1 MKTFTEK
8 ELLELCLKG
17 NQKAQMEIYERYFVA
32 MYNTSLRIVN
42 NTAEAEDIMQ
52 EAFLRA
58 FSKLHTFRG
67 ESTFGA
73 WLKKIVANLS
83 IAAYNK
89 HKKYQQVSFD
99 DDFSPVLGHPSGIS
113 ELEDTYNPQ
122 VKLVLQGLKELQK
135 NYRLILNLHLIEGFD
150 QQEIC
155 QILGI
160 SPANCRT
167 TLSRAR
173 ESLRKKMMSYG
184 K

>member
-1 MKTFTEK
+1 MEQ
-8 ELLELCLKG
+8 CLTG
-17 NQKAQMEIYERYFVA
+17 DQKAQMEIYERYFMA
-32 MYNTSLRIVN
+32 MYNTSLRIVKD
-42 NTAEAEDIMQ
+42 TAEAEDIMQ

-58 FSKLHTFRG
+58 FSKLHTFKG

-73 WLKKIVANLS
+73 WLKRIVANLS
-83 IAAYNK
+83 IASYNK
-89 HKKYQQVSFD
+89 QKKYQEVSFD
-99 DDFSPVLGHPSGIS
+99 DEFSQVPDEQSGLP
-113 ELEDTYNPQ
+113 EVEDTYGPQ
-122 VKLVLQGLKELQK
+122 IRLLLQSLEELHE

-155 QILGI
+155 QIMSI